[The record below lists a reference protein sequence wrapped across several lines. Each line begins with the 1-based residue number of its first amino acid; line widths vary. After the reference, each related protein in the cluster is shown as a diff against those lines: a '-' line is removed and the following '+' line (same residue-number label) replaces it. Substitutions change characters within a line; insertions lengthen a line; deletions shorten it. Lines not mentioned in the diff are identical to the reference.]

1 MAAGGTWLCPTPL
14 HRERLLEMEDRIKRS
29 RAIMYGSLAVAFVI
43 AIPWIGAW
51 TLIPLAASVAVYAVL
66 RPRIATSDKPEYVVA
81 ATVVNAQVLIG
92 IGIALSGGPDSP
104 TITMLLLP
112 IVTLPA
118 RFSPRG
124 VHAGLALTVL
134 VLLASTIGVDPQGFL
149 DDPTYTIL
157 GLACCAGL
165 AAFAETL
172 MRAEMEQRSEAVLD
186 PLTGLLNRKALAAR
200 FEEIAQQAALTG
212 ASICLIAADLDHFKQ
227 VNDDHGHDRGDA
239 VLKDAAYILR
249 KHLRSFELIY
259 RLGGEEFLIVLPGV
273 GLVEGHAIAER
284 VRVGLEDA
292 RPGGLPVTVSLGVA
306 SAAGTDALFE
316 PLFRAAD
323 RALYDAKRAGR
334 NRVVAAG
341 ESEPL
346 PLAAA

>member
-1 MAAGGTWLCPTPL
+1 MYAGGTWLCPTPL
-14 HRERLLEMEDRIKRS
+14 HRERLLEMEDRIKRA
-29 RAIMYGSLAVAFVI
+29 RAIMYGSLAIAFLI

-51 TLIPLAASVAVYAVL
+51 TLIPLAASVIGYALL
-66 RPRIATSDKPEYVVA
+66 RPRIATSDRPEYVIF

-92 IGIALSGGPDSP
+92 IGIALSGGPHSP
-104 TITMLLLP
+104 TIMMLLLP

-124 VHAGLALTVL
+124 VHAGLAVTV
-134 VLLASTIGVDPQGFL
+134 VILLAATVGVDPQGFV
-149 DDPTYTIL
+149 DDPTYTVL

-172 MRAEMEQRSEAVLD
+172 MRAEMEQRSDAVLD
-186 PLTGLLNRKALAAR
+186 PLTGLLNRKALGPR

-212 ASICLIAADLDHFKQ
+212 APICLIAGDLDHFKR
-227 VNDDHGHDRGDA
+227 VNDEYGHDRGDA

-273 GLVEGHAIAER
+273 GPVEGLAIAER
-284 VRVGLEDA
+284 VRAGLEDA
-292 RPGGLPVTVSLGVA
+292 RPGGLAVTMSLGVA
-306 SAAGTDALFE
+306 GAMGADVAFE

-323 RALYDAKRAGR
+323 SALYDAKRAGR

-341 ESEPL
+341 DGEQI
-346 PLAAA
+346 PLAA